1 MLYILLCKVKVGES
15 MRTKVEVKQVKS
27 VRELIK
33 SVRLKPKQEL
43 KVREIVISTLRND

>member
-33 SVRLKPKQEL
+33 SVRLKPKREL
-43 KVREIVISTLRND
+43 KVKEIVIPVQSRD